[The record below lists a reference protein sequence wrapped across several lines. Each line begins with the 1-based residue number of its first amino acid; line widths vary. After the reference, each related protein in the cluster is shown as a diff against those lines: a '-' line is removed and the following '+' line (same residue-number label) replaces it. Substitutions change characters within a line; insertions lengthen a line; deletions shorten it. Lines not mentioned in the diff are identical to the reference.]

1 MSRLS
6 LGVSLSS
13 RVDRVPIAAGC
24 GLATVDVMSDD
35 SAPNNGTPTK
45 IGIVGDG
52 PGGLSAALF
61 LSKAGHDVVVFGR
74 DATAMN
80 YAYLYN
86 YLGLPEVDG
95 KEFQR
100 VAKDQ
105 VRSHGANL
113 VEATVTAVEQ
123 TGAGF
128 HLVVEGLDPIDVDY
142 LVLTEGKT
150 APLADSLGVGAG
162 SALTRDGAT
171 EIDRL
176 YVVGRTARPTRSQAI
191 ISAGDGAAAALDI
204 LAEITGSDVQ
214 DWDTPPKS

>member
-1 MSRLS
+1 
-6 LGVSLSS
+6 
-13 RVDRVPIAAGC
+13 
-24 GLATVDVMSDD
+24 MSDE
-35 SAPNNGTPTK
+35 STTTAR

-61 LSKAGHDVVVFGR
+61 LAKAGHHVTVFGR

-80 YAYLYN
+80 HAYLYN
-86 YLGLPEVDG
+86 YLGIAEIAG
-95 KEFQR
+95 SEFQR
-100 VAKDQ
+100 IAREQ
-105 VRSHGANL
+105 VQTQGATI
-113 VEATVTAVEQ
+113 VDTTVTAVEQ
-123 TGAGF
+123 AGRGFRLELETGDP
-128 HLVVEGLDPIDVDY
+128 VEVDY

-150 APLADSLGVGAG
+150 APLAESLGVGAG
-162 SALTRDGAT
+162 AALTRDGGT

-204 LAEITGSDVQ
+204 LADVTGADVQ